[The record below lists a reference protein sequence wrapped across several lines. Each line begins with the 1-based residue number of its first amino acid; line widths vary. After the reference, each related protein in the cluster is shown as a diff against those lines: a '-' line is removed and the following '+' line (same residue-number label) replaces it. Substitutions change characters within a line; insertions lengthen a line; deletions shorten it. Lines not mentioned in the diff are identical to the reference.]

1 MHNSLFTL
9 IRFLHIRF
17 MQHIITLTNP
27 DEIVI
32 QRDRFAIYF
41 FSGDWPGRILKRS
54 SIPAGKEIAV
64 YSNKGT

>member
-41 FSGDWPGRILKRS
+41 FFRRLAREDIETFFNS
-54 SIPAGKEIAV
+54 SR
-64 YSNKGT
+64 